1 MKSYKTLLFDVDDT
15 LLDFAAAEKM
25 ALQMLLG
32 GQKIE
37 VTPEIE
43 ALYKKVNSGLWAAFE
58 EGKLSRDEVVNSR
71 FSHFFREIGREV
83 NGAELEVS
91 YRRYLDEGHDVLDGA
106 LELITDLQGRFD
118 LYIVTNGVSRTQYRR
133 LQDSGLLPLFK
144 GIFVSE
150 DTGYQKPMKEFFD
163 FVFSRIPEIS
173 LEKTLIIGDSL
184 SSDIKGGNQ
193 AGIDTCWFNPL
204 MKPNR
209 TGIAPTY
216 EIHSLAELYR
226 ILGVELPAE

>member
-1 MKSYKTLLFDVDDT
+1 MKKYKTLLFDVDDT
-15 LLDFAAAEKM
+15 LLDFAAAEKI
-25 ALQMLLG
+25 ALKMLLE
-32 GQKIE
+32 GQKIV

-43 ALYKKVNSGLWAAFE
+43 ALYKKVNSGLWTAFE
-58 EGKLSRDEVVNSR
+58 EGKLRRDEVVNTR
-71 FSHFFREIGREV
+71 FAHFFREIGREV
-83 NGAELEVS
+83 DGAELEVS
-91 YRRYLDEGHDVLDGA
+91 YRAYLDKGHDLLDGA
-106 LELITDLQGRFD
+106 FELITDLQGRFD

-144 GIFVSE
+144 RIFVSE

-173 LEKTLIIGDSL
+173 IEETMIIGDSL

-204 MKPNR
+204 MKANR

-226 ILGVELPAE
+226 ILGVEFTKE

>member
-1 MKSYKTLLFDVDDT
+1 MKMYKTLLFDVDDT
-15 LLDFAAAEKM
+15 LLDFAAAEKI
-25 ALQMLLG
+25 ALEMLLE
-32 GQKIE
+32 GQKVK
-37 VTPEIE
+37 VTPEIKE
-43 ALYKKVNSGLWAAFE
+43 LYKKVNSGLWAAFE
-58 EGKLSRDEVVNSR
+58 EGKLSRDEVLNSR
-71 FSHFFREIGREV
+71 FSHFFQEIGHEV
-83 NGAELEVS
+83 DGALLEVS
-91 YRRYLDEGHDVLDGA
+91 YRSYLDEGHDLLDGA
-106 LELITDLQGRFD
+106 LELVTDLQGRFD

-144 GIFVSE
+144 GIFISE
-150 DTGYQKPMKEFFD
+150 ETGYQKPMKEFFD

-173 LEKTLIIGDSL
+173 LEETLIIGDSL

-204 MKPNR
+204 MKANR

-226 ILGVELPAE
+226 ILGVEVAKE